1 MINIKPFINNY
12 EFFQIVKPLGKSIH
26 LRAGET
32 VKAEVI
38 DILPTGGVVLRMKGG
53 VMTVETDIPLQKD
66 TSLLLKILNTPTTD
80 HRLKIQII
88 GVLDKNN
95 TLQVLN
101 FQQTQLR
108 DILSLLESSPQLK
121 ESILNFLFQTGLEN
135 ISRMSQ
141 KEASLLANL
150 LSAGLKTVKPPVQE
164 LEVARQLFP
173 NIQNLQ
179 PEKMKELIAATGIF
193 FENKLKKKDLKGLE
207 RDLKG
212 LLLREENL
220 SPEEKQ
226 MLKTVEN
233 YQLLSRLT
241 GGIFTFVPV
250 LWQELDRGDLFFK
263 KSSRGKNVY
272 FCRIDLDF
280 KNLGKVTA
288 GVFQFGK
295 ELYVNLFV
303 EDETLKQ
310 LIEEDADTLR
320 ERLKGYGFSDV
331 SIKFLKQLPE
341 DRKFIDEDF
350 LRLKA

>member
-1 MINIKPFINNY
+1 MINFKPFISNY
-12 EFFQIVKPLGKSIH
+12 EFLQIVKPLGKSIH

-53 VMTVETDIPLQKD
+53 VMTVETNIPLQKD

-80 HRLKIQII
+80 HRLKIQLI
-88 GVLDKNN
+88 GVLDKNS

-101 FQQTQLR
+101 FQQAQLK

-121 ESILNFLFQTGLEN
+121 ESILNFLFRTGIEN
-135 ISRMSQ
+135 ISQLSY
-141 KEASLLANL
+141 KEASLIANL
-150 LSAGLKTVKPPVQE
+150 LSAGLKTVKLPVQE
-164 LEVARQLFP
+164 LEVAQRIFPHIQQLKP
-173 NIQNLQ
+173 ENL
-179 PEKMKELIAATGIF
+179 KELIAATGIF
-193 FENKLKKKDLKGLE
+193 FENKLKNKNPKGLE
-207 RDLKG
+207 KDLKG
-212 LLLREENL
+212 LLLKGGNL

-263 KSSRGKNVY
+263 KSSKGKNTY

-280 KNLGKVTA
+280 KNFGKITA
-288 GVFQFGK
+288 GIFQFDK
-295 ELYVNLFV
+295 ELYVNIFV
-303 EDETLKQ
+303 EDKALKQ
-310 LIEEDADTLR
+310 IIEEDTDRLK
-320 ERLKGYGFSDV
+320 ERLQGYSFSQV
-331 SIKFLKQLPE
+331 SIKLLKQLPE